1 LRVRRTEQLIA
12 IALPFLWLGLVLG
25 ISVIETP
32 LKFKAPGITTALGL
46 GIGRLVFHALNI
58 VELAIAC
65 VLVIVVVRQAPDW
78 PLVLLGAVITI
89 LLVQAFWLRP
99 LLDDRAVRIIAGE
112 DVPPSALHVAYIA
125 LEGVKLVALPVLGV
139 ALARRWLA

>member
-1 LRVRRTEQLIA
+1 MRRTEQLIA
-12 IALPFLWLGLVLG
+12 IALPFLWLGLILG

-32 LKFKAPGITTALGL
+32 LKFHAPGITTALGL
-46 GIGRLVFHALNI
+46 GIGRLVFHALNL
-58 VELAIAC
+58 VELVIAC
-65 VLVIVVVRQAPDW
+65 VLAIVVARQARDW
-78 PLVLLGAVITI
+78 PFALLGGVIAI

-112 DVPPSALHVAYIA
+112 DVPASSLHLAYIA

-139 ALARRWLA
+139 VLARRWLA

>member
-1 LRVRRTEQLIA
+1 MRRTEQLIA
-12 IALPFLWLGLVLG
+12 IALPFLWLGLILG

-32 LKFKAPGITTALGL
+32 LKFQAPGITTALGL
-46 GIGRLVFHALNI
+46 GIGRLVFHVLNL
-58 VELAIAC
+58 VELVIAC
-65 VLVIVVVRQAPDW
+65 VLAIVVARQARDW
-78 PLVLLGAVITI
+78 PFALLGGVIAI

-112 DVPPSALHVAYIA
+112 DVPASSLHLAYIG

-139 ALARRWLA
+139 VLARRWLA

>member
-1 LRVRRTEQLIA
+1 MRRTEQLIA
-12 IALPFLWLGLVLG
+12 IALPFLWLGLILG

-32 LKFKAPGITTALGL
+32 LKFQAPGITTALGL
-46 GIGRLVFHALNI
+46 GIGRLVFHVLNL
-58 VELAIAC
+58 VELVIAC
-65 VLVIVVVRQAPDW
+65 VLVIVVARQARDW
-78 PLVLLGAVITI
+78 PFALLGGVIAI

-112 DVPPSALHVAYIA
+112 DVPASSLHLAYIA

-139 ALARRWLA
+139 VLARRWLA

>member
-1 LRVRRTEQLIA
+1 MRRIEQLIA
-12 IALPFLWLGLVLG
+12 IALPFLWLGLIVG

-32 LKFKAPGITTALGL
+32 LKFRAPGMTTALGL

-58 VELAIAC
+58 VELVIAC
-65 VLVIVVVRQAPDW
+65 VLAVVVVRQARDW
-78 PLVLLGAVITI
+78 PSALLGGVIAV

-99 LLDDRAVRIIAGE
+99 MLDDRAVRIVAGE
-112 DVPPSALHVAYIA
+112 DVPSSSLHVAYIA

-139 ALARRWLA
+139 VLARRWLA

>member
-1 LRVRRTEQLIA
+1 MRRTEQLIA
-12 IALPFLWLGLVLG
+12 IALPFLWLGLILG

-32 LKFKAPGITTALGL
+32 LKFQAPGITTALGL
-46 GIGRLVFHALNI
+46 GIGRLVFHVLNL
-58 VELAIAC
+58 VELVIAC
-65 VLVIVVVRQAPDW
+65 VLVIVVARQARDW
-78 PLVLLGAVITI
+78 SFALLGGVIAI

-112 DVPPSALHVAYIA
+112 DVPASSLHLAYIA

-139 ALARRWLA
+139 VLAHRWLA

>member
-1 LRVRRTEQLIA
+1 MRRTEQLIA
-12 IALPFLWLGLVLG
+12 IALPFLWLGLILG

-32 LKFKAPGITTALGL
+32 LKFQAPGITTALGL
-46 GIGRLVFHALNI
+46 GIGRLVFHVLNL
-58 VELAIAC
+58 VELVIAC
-65 VLVIVVVRQAPDW
+65 VLVIVVARQARDW
-78 PLVLLGAVITI
+78 PIALLGGVIAI

-112 DVPPSALHVAYIA
+112 DVPASSLHLAYIA

-139 ALARRWLA
+139 VLARRWLA

>member
-1 LRVRRTEQLIA
+1 MRRTEQLIA
-12 IALPFLWLGLVLG
+12 IALPFLWLGLILG

-32 LKFKAPGITTALGL
+32 LKFQAPGITTALGL
-46 GIGRLVFHALNI
+46 GIGRLVFHVLNL
-58 VELAIAC
+58 VELVIAC
-65 VLVIVVVRQAPDW
+65 VLVIVVARQARDW
-78 PLVLLGAVITI
+78 PFALLGGVIAI

-112 DVPPSALHVAYIA
+112 DVPASSLHFAYIA

-139 ALARRWLA
+139 VLARRWLA